1 MNENPVILPPGCA
14 RFEMN
19 PWPTGSTAIA
29 TTIGI
34 VRVAGRRAATTALEC
49 ATITSGASL
58 ITSATCLFIDS
69 SLVPANR
76 YSIWTLRP
84 STHPRSRMPNR
95 NALTRLFVS
104 GSFSS
109 RPCCKRR
116 CGSRAAEKAD
126 ELASFHGH
134 PEAKTANGI
143 NTHVYRGRGWGC
155 PLWVTSG
162 HMQRKTACPLY
173 PQKQSKGCPALVKY
187 TRSQEAKRPRYA
199 AGSRAGDQSCIYEA
213 FCVVC
218 C

>member
-29 TTIGI
+29 TTIGT
-34 VRVAGRRAATTALEC
+34 VLVAGRRAATTALEC

-58 ITSATCLFIDS
+58 ITSATCLLIDS

-109 RPCCKRR
+109 RPSSMLTRRTCCDPCAHAASGDAAAAPPRR
-116 CGSRAAEKAD
+116 PMNSRRFTDTPRLKQQMVSTLTCTEAGVGHCALLLDQLVSKPKQRRRHRKAER
-126 ELASFHGH
+126 LG
-134 PEAKTANGI
+134 
-143 NTHVYRGRGWGC
+143 GRE
-155 PLWVTSG
+155 VD
-162 HMQRKTACPLY
+162 H
-173 PQKQSKGCPALVKY
+173 
-187 TRSQEAKRPRYA
+187 
-199 AGSRAGDQSCIYEA
+199 
-213 FCVVC
+213 
-218 C
+218 